1 MSHQPIFKRLSCHFG
16 GQVKTAI
23 ALDVVQ
29 STVSGWI
36 NGTHGMSPTV
46 AFRAERKTN
55 GLFKA
60 TDLCP
65 ELAKELA
72 S

>member
-1 MSHQPIFKRLSCHFG
+1 MSNQSIFQQLSDHFG
-16 GQVKTAI
+16 GQVKTAN
-23 ALDVVQ
+23 ALGVVQ

-46 AFRAERKTN
+46 ALRTERKTN
-55 GLFKA
+55 GSFKA
-60 TDLCP
+60 IDLCP